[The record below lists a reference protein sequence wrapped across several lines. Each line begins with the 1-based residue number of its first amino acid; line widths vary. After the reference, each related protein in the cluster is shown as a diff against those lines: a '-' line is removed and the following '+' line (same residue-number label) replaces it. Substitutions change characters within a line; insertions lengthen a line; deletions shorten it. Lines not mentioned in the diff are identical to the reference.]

1 MAQLL
6 LTDEHYEFERFNM
19 NVSSDHSLSR
29 HSVYRSANYEVGKI
43 AKMAIWELDICSMS
57 LSFSKNS
64 YDIFELNIHASLSIN
79 ELISFFE
86 PEHCMIADDAI
97 EEAINN
103 GNPFD
108 LELCLRTAQN
118 NVIWVRFKASA
129 ITDGYGKCIS
139 IQGILQDIDECKKR
153 EIALQSALD
162 LANERNKRLQNF
174 AYIVSHNLRTHTG
187 NLQSMVD
194 MHNHAQTPAERN
206 EIFGHIQSV
215 SDSLNLTVKDLEEV
229 VKIQAEISSDKK
241 IIKFETVF
249 TNMLRALSNNIEDAH
264 AIIEYDFS
272 RCTAINYIPAYLE
285 SILQNLLTNA
295 LKYRHPDR
303 QVVIK
308 CHTYIKNKHICLIFE
323 DNGLG
328 INMARH
334 GNDVFGMYKT
344 FHNKPGSQG
353 IGLFITRNQVE
364 SLGGSIKLE
373 SMVNEGTKFTIML
386 T

>member
-1 MAQLL
+1 MNV
-6 LTDEHYEFERFNM
+6 FFNM
-19 NVSSDHSLSR
+19 NFSSNQGPSR
-29 HSVYRSANYEVGKI
+29 NNASCFARNELDKI
-43 AKMAIWELDICSMS
+43 AKMVIWELEIGSMS

-64 YDIFELNIHASLSIN
+64 HDIFELNIPASLSIN
-79 ELISFFE
+79 EMISFFE
-86 PEHCMIADDAI
+86 PSHCIIADDAI
-97 EEAINN
+97 EDAIGN
-103 GNPFD
+103 GKPFD
-108 LELCLRTAQN
+108 LELSLRTAKN
-118 NVIWVRFKASA
+118 NVIWTRFKASPV
-129 ITDGYGKCIS
+129 IDDYGKCVS
-139 IQGILQDIDECKKR
+139 IQGILQDIDEYKQR
-153 EIALQSALD
+153 EIALQNSLGM
-162 LANERNKRLQNF
+162 ANERNKRLQNF

-187 NLQSMVD
+187 NLQSMVE
-194 MHNHAQTPAERN
+194 MHNHSHTEDERVA
-206 EIFGHIQSV
+206 IFGHIQSV

-229 VKIQAEISSDKK
+229 VRVQAEISSDKK

-249 TNMLRALSNNIEDAH
+249 TNMLRALSNNIDEAN
-264 AIIEYDFS
+264 AAIEYDFN

-303 QVVIK
+303 QLIIK
-308 CHTYIKNKHICLIFE
+308 CHTYIKTKHIYLIFE

-373 SMVNEGTKFTIML
+373 SVVNEGTKFTIRL

>member
-1 MAQLL
+1 M
-6 LTDEHYEFERFNM
+6 FFNM
-19 NVSSDHSLSR
+19 NFSSNQGLSR
-29 HSVYRSANYEVGKI
+29 NNVYCSARYEVDKI
-43 AKMAIWELDICSMS
+43 AKMVIWELDLGSMS

-64 YDIFELNIHASLSIN
+64 YDIFELNMPASLNIN
-79 ELISFFE
+79 EMISFFE
-86 PEHCMIADDAI
+86 PSHCIVADDAM
-97 EEAINN
+97 EAAI
-103 GNPFD
+103 GKGKSFD
-108 LELCLRTAQN
+108 LELCLRTAKN
-118 NVIWVRFKASA
+118 NVIWTRFKGHPV
-129 ITDGYGKCIS
+129 IDDYGKCVS
-139 IQGILQDIDECKKR
+139 IQGILQDIDEYKQR
-153 EIALQSALD
+153 EIALYNTLD
-162 LANERNKRLQNF
+162 IANERNKRLQNF

-194 MHNHAQTPAERN
+194 MHNHAQTAAERD

-229 VKIQAEISSDKK
+229 VKVQAEISSDKK

-249 TNMLRALSNNIEDAH
+249 TNMLRALSNNIEEAN

-303 QVVIK
+303 QPVIK
-308 CHTYIKNKHICLIFE
+308 CHTYIKNKHIYLIFE

-334 GNDVFGMYKT
+334 SNDVFGMYKT
-344 FHNKPGSQG
+344 FHNKPGAQG

-373 SMVNEGTKFTIML
+373 SVVNEGTKFTIRL